1 VRICLCLLTNHFP
14 IWESGFFI
22 VMLKN
27 RKKVPYISGFEK
39 MKLMAVT
46 DNASSINELAS
57 KIIRIKDMVDFI
69 QIREK
74 NKDVQEVIE
83 LIERLEEG
91 RVEKEKMIINDRLD
105 IALLMKI
112 PNVHLP
118 ERGLPIKK
126 VKEYY
131 PHLRIG
137 RSVHSVEAAKK
148 AKRDGVDY
156 VLYGHCF
163 ETNSKKGKAPNGMGP
178 LIDMKKELDIPIYAI
193 GGITIDKV
201 NMVQDVKVDGIAVM
215 SSIFSAEDSLSSVKQ
230 FYEAINNEKSL

>member
-1 VRICLCLLTNHFP
+1 MSTNKP
-14 IWESGFFI
+14 LSYSGEWFFYCD
-22 VMLKN
+22 VKN
-27 RKKVPYISGFEK
+27 RKKVCRISELKK

-57 KIIRIKDMVDFI
+57 KIIRIKDMIDFI
-69 QIREK
+69 QVREK

-91 RVEKEKMIINDRLD
+91 RVEKEKMIMNDRLD

-137 RSVHSVEAAKK
+137 R
-148 AKRDGVDY
+148 
-156 VLYGHCF
+156 
-163 ETNSKKGKAPNGMGP
+163 
-178 LIDMKKELDIPIYAI
+178 
-193 GGITIDKV
+193 
-201 NMVQDVKVDGIAVM
+201 
-215 SSIFSAEDSLSSVKQ
+215 
-230 FYEAINNEKSL
+230 